1 MKLKTGLKLRQIDK
15 DYLIVDP
22 DKENI
27 DFTHIYQMSD
37 AAAYLWKAF
46 SEKEFTAEMMT
57 DTLCEAYNV
66 APEVAA
72 RDVEDM
78 LVQWEAFGLLTK

>member
-1 MKLKTGLKLRQIDK
+1 MRIKSGLKLRQIDN

-27 DFTHIYQMSD
+27 DFTHIYQMSN
-37 AAAYLWKAF
+37 ATAYLWKTF
-46 SEKEFTAEMMT
+46 CEKEFTAQMMT
-57 DTLCEAYNV
+57 EELCNAYDV

-78 LVQWEAFGLLTK
+78 LLQWEAFGLLTK

>member
-1 MKLKTGLKLRQIDK
+1 MRIKSGLKLRQIDN

-37 AAAYLWKAF
+37 AAAYLWESF
-46 SEKEFTAEMMT
+46 SGREFTVEMMT
-57 DTLCEAYNV
+57 NALCDAYKV
-66 APEVAA
+66 EPEVAA
-72 RDVEDM
+72 LDVEDM
-78 LVQWEAFGLLTK
+78 LGQWEAFGLLTR

>member
-1 MKLKTGLKLRQIDK
+1 MRIKPGLKLRQIDN

-37 AAAYLWKAF
+37 AAAYLWKTF
-46 SEKEFTAEMMT
+46 YEKEFTVEVMT
-57 DTLCEAYNV
+57 NALCDAY
-66 APEVAA
+66 
-72 RDVEDM
+72 DVEHEAAAQDVGDM
-78 LVQWEAFGLLTK
+78 LGQWEAFGLLTK